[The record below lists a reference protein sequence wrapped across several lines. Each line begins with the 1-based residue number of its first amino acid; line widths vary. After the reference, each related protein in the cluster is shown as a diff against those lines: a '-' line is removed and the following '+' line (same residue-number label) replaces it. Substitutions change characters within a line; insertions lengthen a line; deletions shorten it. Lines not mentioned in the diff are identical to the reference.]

1 MWRVD
6 KKARSG
12 DIPAALYKVVAE
24 PLGAK
29 SCRRSDTLY
38 WMSWLDVIQL
48 YFSNILKCLFKCAPV
63 IKEKGKKEENLK
75 DSIKASC
82 SLCSVPSFSTTF
94 SLCHHRGERVV
105 MASRRLARLT
115 DNPVLCK
122 SNKRRFE
129 RAKPLTRK
137 LIISSCTL
145 TRCDDFTFSQMY
157 KVMYSGC
164 RPTVSDPFR
173 HQYRGL
179 HFIIAYWEFPSIS
192 ACS

>member
-1 MWRVD
+1 M
-6 KKARSG
+6 
-12 DIPAALYKVVAE
+12 YKVVAE

-48 YFSNILKCLFKCAPV
+48 YFSNILKCLFKRATV
-63 IKEKGKKEENLK
+63 RKEKWREEKKEENLQRFNK
-75 DSIKASC
+75 GFFLVLPRPLLSRRHSRSA
-82 SLCSVPSFSTTF
+82 TTV
-94 SLCHHRGERVV
+94 GGAAV

-115 DNPVLCK
+115 DNLVLCK
-122 SNKRRFE
+122 SNERRFE

-179 HFIIAYWEFPSIS
+179 HFIIANWEFPSIS
-192 ACS
+192 VCS

>member
-1 MWRVD
+1 M
-6 KKARSG
+6 
-12 DIPAALYKVVAE
+12 
-24 PLGAK
+24 
-29 SCRRSDTLY
+29 
-38 WMSWLDVIQL
+38 
-48 YFSNILKCLFKCAPV
+48 CAGN
-63 IKEKGKKEENLK
+63 KRKGKKKEENLK

-105 MASRRLARLT
+105 MASRRLARPT

-122 SNKRRFE
+122 SNERRFE

-164 RPTVSDPFR
+164 RPTVSDAFR